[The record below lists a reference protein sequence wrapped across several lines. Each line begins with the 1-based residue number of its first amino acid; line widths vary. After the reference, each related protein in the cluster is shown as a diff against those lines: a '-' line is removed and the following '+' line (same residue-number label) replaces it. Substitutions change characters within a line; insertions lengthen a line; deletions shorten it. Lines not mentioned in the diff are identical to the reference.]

1 MYHRC
6 DTRHSTRASA
16 YDWFNYIICHYT
28 LSRIQW
34 ISLEFST
41 MERLVL
47 PQTVSIPT
55 CVGGLG
61 VSCCHGLTGQ
71 DMHEALPQHML

>member
-1 MYHRC
+1 
-6 DTRHSTRASA
+6 
-16 YDWFNYIICHYT
+16 
-28 LSRIQW
+28 
-34 ISLEFST
+34 